1 MTNSN
6 HKHLLLLNEREKKR
20 SLQVASIAF
29 RRNLLE
35 SQKRMNYVFEFDR
48 LRNEIE
54 SRKIRGLRNLPVLEN
69 RIKKLKE
76 LSIESL
82 SGLTPEIF
90 E

>member
-20 SLQVASIAF
+20 SLQAASIAF

-48 LRNEIE
+48 VRGEIE
-54 SRKIRGLRNLPVLEN
+54 SRNIR
-69 RIKKLKE
+69 
-76 LSIESL
+76 
-82 SGLTPEIF
+82 
-90 E
+90 